1 MPVFAV
7 DLAFVRDVLLPD
19 LRLTVGRAV
28 MARVV
33 SPGGAGGAGGAN
45 ESRGTL
51 SIAGYLLGAELPRGV
66 KAGQELRLEVRDID
80 DRRVLLGIADHPE
93 PEPDAAAPSPAA
105 HAATAPI
112 PLPGGATLRI
122 VEHPGEDED
131 GGGRRGSGEGSSRTL
146 ALRLDGVAL
155 GAVDLRFELD
165 PATLRVGVALSPGAA
180 LEAATREADALRGA
194 LAAGAD
200 RAVSVT
206 VSARRDPLDVYA

>member
-1 MPVFAV
+1 MPLLAV
-7 DLAFVRDVLLPD
+7 DLALVRDVLLPD

-33 SPGGAGGAGGAN
+33 SPGGSD
-45 ESRGTL
+45 SRGTL
-51 SIAGYLLGAELPRGV
+51 SIAGYLLGAELPPGV

-80 DRRVLLGIADHPE
+80 ANRVLLGIADHPE
-93 PEPDAAAPSPAA
+93 AEPEAAAAPPPATQV
-105 HAATAPI
+105 ATAPI

-122 VEHPGEDED
+122 FEDPGEDEPS
-131 GGGRRGSGEGSSRTL
+131 GGRRGSSNGGSRTL

-155 GAVDLRFELD
+155 GAIDLRFELD

-180 LEAATREADALRGA
+180 LEAATREVDALRGA

-206 VSARRDPLDVYA
+206 VSPRRDPLDVYA

>member
-1 MPVFAV
+1 MPVLAV
-7 DLAFVRDVLLPD
+7 DLALVRDVLLPD

-33 SPGGAGGAGGAN
+33 SPGGSD
-45 ESRGTL
+45 SRGTL
-51 SIAGYLLGAELPRGV
+51 SIAGYLLGAELPPGV

-80 DRRVLLGIADHPE
+80 ANRVLLGIADHAEENPS
-93 PEPDAAAPSPAA
+93 APTAPPPSA
-105 HAATAPI
+105 HATTAPI

-122 VEHPGEDED
+122 VEDPGEDED

-165 PATLRVGVALSPGAA
+165 PATLRVAVALSPGPP
-180 LEAATREADALRGA
+180 LQAATREVDALRGA

-206 VSARRDPLDVYA
+206 VSPRRNPFDVYA

>member
-1 MPVFAV
+1 MPVLAV
-7 DLAFVRDVLLPD
+7 DLALVRDVLLPD

-33 SPGGAGGAGGAN
+33 SPGGAGGSNA
-45 ESRGTL
+45 RGTL
-51 SIAGYLLGAELPRGV
+51 SIAGYLLAAELPPGV

-80 DRRVLLGIADHPE
+80 ANRVLLGIADHPE
-93 PEPDAAAPSPAA
+93 AEAAAPPPAA
-105 HAATAPI
+105 HVAMPPI

-122 VEHPGEDED
+122 VEDPGEDED
-131 GGGRRGSGEGSSRTL
+131 GGGRRGSGEGGSRTL

-180 LEAATREADALRGA
+180 LEAATREVDALRGA

-206 VSARRDPLDVYA
+206 VSPRRDPLDVYA

>member
-1 MPVFAV
+1 MPVLSV
-7 DLAFVRDVLLPD
+7 DLALLRDVLLPD

-33 SPGGAGGAGGAN
+33 SPGAAGQ
-45 ESRGTL
+45 RGTL

-80 DRRVLLGIADHPE
+80 ANRVLLAIADRDGGTPSQ
-93 PEPDAAAPSPAA
+93 DAAPPPAA
-105 HAATAPI
+105 HEQMAPI

-122 VEHPGEDED
+122 VEEPDED
-131 GGGRRGSGEGSSRTL
+131 GGGQPGSDGGGRGSESRTL

-165 PATLRVGVALSPGAA
+165 PATLRVGVTVAPGAP
-180 LEAATREADALRGA
+180 LDAATREASALRDA

-200 RAVSVT
+200 REVSVT
-206 VSARRDPLDVYA
+206 VSPRRNPLDVYA

>member
-1 MPVFAV
+1 MPVLAV
-7 DLAFVRDVLLPD
+7 DLALVRDVLLPD

-33 SPGGAGGAGGAN
+33 SPGGTDGSN
-45 ESRGTL
+45 SRGTL
-51 SIAGYLLGAELPRGV
+51 SIAGYLLGAELPPGV

-80 DRRVLLGIADHPE
+80 ANRVLLGIAVHPE
-93 PEPDAAAPSPAA
+93 AEPEAAAPPPAA
-105 HAATAPI
+105 HVATAPI
-112 PLPGGATLRI
+112 PLPGGATLHI
-122 VEHPGEDED
+122 VEDPGEDED
-131 GGGRRGSGEGSSRTL
+131 GGGRRGSGEGGPRTL

-165 PATLRVGVALSPGAA
+165 PATLGVGVALSPGAA
-180 LEAATREADALRGA
+180 LEAAAREVDALRGA